1 MMVFVGVRLCDEK
14 YVVGPCEPCW
24 AKELKT
30 LVGLEAACEL
40 SCEKLR
46 TDEVAKTAAR
56 GDDRDAASVREF
68 RSKLEPV
75 EASSRECAAMVVSVL
90 GRGGDDEKPSSKF
103 HRRAARGRS
112 DLDDIISYD

>member
-46 TDEVAKTAAR
+46 TDEVAKAAAR

-75 EASSRECAAMVVSVL
+75 EASSRDCDAMLSVW
-90 GRGGDDEKPSSKF
+90 GEVEWWWVMTRSRAPSSI
-103 HRRAARGRS
+103 GGQLVEGPTS
-112 DLDDIISYD
+112 MT